1 MSPPPARTSRAG
13 LLARALL
20 VAGVA
25 ATIWLDGSGRSQLAS
40 DGSEEAPFRLSE
52 VSAASGIDFRHV
64 PCRVSPLLEGLE
76 PHITGLGASVA
87 VCDANG
93 DGHPDLFA
101 TSSAFGSASG
111 LWLNDGGGRFTES
124 AAAAG
129 LAQLSAQG
137 EGAAMGT
144 VWADA
149 DNDGDQDVFLYRY
162 GYSELFENLG
172 DARFRPI
179 GEQAGVR
186 AWINSNSAC
195 WLDYDRDGLL
205 DLFVGG
211 YFHESV
217 DLWQLED
224 TRIMQS
230 SFEFATNGGTNRLY
244 RNLGGLRFEEVGVA
258 AGLQGTRWTM
268 AAAAADFDSDG
279 WVDLYLANDYGPE
292 EFLRNRGDGSFV
304 AETDVGLAE
313 SSKSGMSV
321 AVGDFENSGELG
333 VFVTNIS
340 RRGFLFQGNNLRQNR
355 LGDER
360 RPRFVNLSDAA
371 SSVMR
376 EVTDCGWAWGA
387 QFGDL
392 DNDGRTDL
400 FVANG
405 FISAD
410 RDAEYWYD
418 MAKVAGGA
426 GDLFQDATKWPPI
439 GTKSLSGYERSR
451 VLWNKGRQRFVEVGE
466 AVGLEDVYDG
476 RAVAM
481 ADLAG
486 RGALDVI
493 VANQRGPLL
502 IYRSRPAGDPDWI
515 QLRLR
520 GTQSNRDAVG
530 AKALVVLDDGTR
542 QSQVVLA
549 GSGFS
554 AQSDMTL
561 HFGLGD
567 SRAIADVSVV
577 WPNGASQSF
586 GALQPRRRHVLE
598 QARP

>member
-1 MSPPPARTSRAG
+1 MSTQAQGTSRAG
-13 LLARALL
+13 LLARVLL
-20 VAGVA
+20 AAGVVG
-25 ATIWLDGSGRSQLAS
+25 TVWLDGAGRS
-40 DGSEEAPFRLSE
+40 RLSVDDGEPTPFVLRE
-52 VSAASGIDFRHV
+52 VAAESGIDFRHV
-64 PCRVSPLLEGLE
+64 ACEVDPRVANLE
-76 PHITGLGASVA
+76 PHIAGLGASIA
-87 VCDANG
+87 VCDADG
-93 DGHPDLFA
+93 DGHPDLFS
-101 TSSAFGSASG
+101 TSSKFGTPCG
-111 LWLNDGGGRFTES
+111 LWLNDGSGRFRDVAPE
-124 AAAAG
+124 AG
-129 LAQLSAQG
+129 LAQLSAAGQ
-137 EGAAMGT
+137 GAAMGS

-172 DARFRPI
+172 GARFRPV
-179 GEQAGVR
+179 GEAAGVR
-186 AWINSNSAC
+186 AWINSNTAC

-211 YFHESV
+211 YFHERV
-217 DLWQLED
+217 DLWDLED

-230 SFEFATNGGTNRLY
+230 SFEFADNGGTNRLY
-244 RNLGGLRFEEVGVA
+244 RNLGGLRFEEVGQA
-258 AGLQGTRWTM
+258 AGLVGTRWTM
-268 AAAAADFDSDG
+268 AVAAADFDGDG

-292 EFLRNRGDGSFV
+292 EFLRNRGDGTFE
-304 AETDVGLAE
+304 ALTDIGLAE
-313 SSKSGMSV
+313 SSKSGMCV

-355 LGDER
+355 LGDDR

-371 SSVMR
+371 SSIMR

-392 DNDGRTDL
+392 DNDERADL

-410 RDAEYWYD
+410 RESEYWYD

-439 GTKSLSGYERSR
+439 GSKSLSGYERSR
-451 VLWNKGRQRFVEVGE
+451 VLWNQGRQRFVEVGE
-466 AVGLEDVYDG
+466 AVGLADTYDG

-502 IYRSRPAGDPDWI
+502 VYRSEPAGDPGWV

-520 GTQSNRDAVG
+520 GTRSNRDAVG
-530 AKALVVLDDGTR
+530 ARAEVVLDDGAR
-542 QSQVVLA
+542 QAQVVLA

-561 HFGLGD
+561 HFGLGEG
-567 SRAIADVSVV
+567 REIADVSVV
-577 WPNGASQSF
+577 WPSGERQSF
-586 GALQPRRRHVLE
+586 GSLESRRRHVLE
-598 QARP
+598 EALP